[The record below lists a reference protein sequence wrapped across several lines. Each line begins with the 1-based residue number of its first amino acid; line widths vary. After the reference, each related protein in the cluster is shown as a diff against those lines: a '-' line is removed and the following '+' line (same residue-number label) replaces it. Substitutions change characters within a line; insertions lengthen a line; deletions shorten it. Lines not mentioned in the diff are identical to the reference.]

1 MSASLPL
8 FDEVFAGNPAPVSLP
23 LTATEL
29 RDSGMESV
37 LENTPQEWKDK
48 LKNRVRGFLKGYTF
62 TIDTVVDGI
71 GGRPADV
78 HPNAIGAITHGMV
91 KEGLIERTGR
101 MLKAERASLHRTD
114 MPEWRRL

>member
-1 MSASLPL
+1 LSTPL
-8 FDEVFAGNPAPVSLP
+8 FDSLFPDPPAPGFHP
-23 LTATEL
+23 LTADEL

-37 LENTPQEWKDK
+37 LDHTPEEWKQK
-48 LKNRVRGFLKGYTF
+48 LKNRVRGFLRGYTF
-62 TIDTVVDGI
+62 TMDKVVDEL
-71 GGRPADV
+71 GGRPYDV
-78 HPNAIGAITHGMV
+78 HPNSIGALTFSMA